1 MFGFR
6 PKLPVTEEERSWVDK
21 GFSRLKSMLGAKR
34 ILGCTV
40 IEPTDRFFPDPWDGS
55 EAGLEGIFSRVCGY
69 MHVERSSVDLEIIP
83 DSSELMEALPEYHLR
98 SNHPAGLHFG
108 QSEDEKPLIGIRQSL
123 LKDPATAVATV
134 AHELGHVI
142 LLDGG
147 HLSRDVEEMEPMT
160 DLVTVYLGLGI
171 FTANACCR
179 FTKFRDERREGWSFS
194 RHGYLPEEVYGYA
207 LAVFAKE
214 RGENTPSWASHLS
227 TNVRT
232 YFRKSAAW
240 LENLPNQPAQQA
252 FM

>member
-21 GFSRLKSMLGAKR
+21 EFSRLKSMLGAKR
-34 ILGCTV
+34 MLSCTV
-40 IEPTDRFFPDPWDGS
+40 IEPTDQFFPDPWDGS
-55 EAGLEGIFSRVCGY
+55 SAGLESIFCRVCEF
-69 MHVERSSVDLEIIP
+69 MQVERSNVDLEIIP

-98 SNHPAGLHFG
+98 SNGPAGMHFG
-108 QSEDEKPLIGIRQSL
+108 QNADEKPLIGIRQSL
-123 LKDPATAVATV
+123 LKDPLMVVATV

-147 HLSRDVEEMEPMT
+147 HLSRDVEDMEPMT

-214 RGENTPSWASHLS
+214 RRETGSSWAAHLS
-227 TNVRT
+227 TNAQT
-232 YFRKSAAW
+232 YFRRSAAW
-240 LENLPNQPAQQA
+240 LESSSRQPA
-252 FM
+252 